1 MRGRR
6 AHWDHLHSR
15 GHHARQRGGDRAR
28 ALVTLVH
35 LDLVLRLHA
44 GADGAP
50 HQIGKELD
58 TIGDLSDLL
67 AAGDARDD
75 VEDAGDVLEGD
86 HGADDAVV
94 AFGRLDPQLV
104 LDHEPRRC
112 NTHGKAAAHLEAQAT
127 RWAALLTAPSRA
139 RACPVAA
146 NVS

>member
-1 MRGRR
+1 MMP
-6 AHWDHLHSR
+6 WDE
-15 GHHARQRGGDRAR
+15 GAY
-28 ALVTLVH
+28 
-35 LDLVLRLHA
+35 LHA

-94 AFGRLDPQLV
+94 AFGRLERV
-104 LDHEPRRC
+104 
-112 NTHGKAAAHLEAQAT
+112 GG
-127 RWAALLTAPSRA
+127 WA
-139 RACPVAA
+139 
-146 NVS
+146 